1 MVRVRGVRAREI
13 GAHYDG
19 NEEIYEVDVDD
30 ELPPDDEPPDE
41 ELPELE
47 EPDELPP
54 ELPELEPPDEPLP
67 ELPEP
72 DELDPLLAAG
82 LLSDFFSEEEVD
94 DEPEPESDDELEGR
108 SELLLVERESL
119 R

>member
-1 MVRVRGVRAREI
+1 VVRVRGVRAREI

-19 NEEIYEVDVDD
+19 NENIYEVDVDD

-41 ELPELE
+41 ELPELDE
-47 EPDELPP
+47 LLPELDDPDELPP
-54 ELPELEPPDEPLP
+54 EP
-67 ELPEP
+67 PEP
-72 DELDPLLAAG
+72 DEPDPDPLLAAG
-82 LLSDFFSEEEVD
+82 LLSDFFSEEEVV